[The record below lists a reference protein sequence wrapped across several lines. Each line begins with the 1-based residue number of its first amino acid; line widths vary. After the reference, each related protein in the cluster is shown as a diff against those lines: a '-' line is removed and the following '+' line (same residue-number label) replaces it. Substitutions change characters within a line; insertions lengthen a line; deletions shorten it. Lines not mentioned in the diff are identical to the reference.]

1 MIDAT
6 VGSGATLNQIAKK
19 IKNRHISK
27 EVIGLAVVGSY
38 KGFDVITD
46 V

>member
-1 MIDAT
+1 LIEAAG
-6 VGSGATLNQIAKK
+6 GSGATLNQIAKK

-27 EVIGLAVVGSY
+27 EVVGLAVVGSY
-38 KGFDVITD
+38 KGFDVITG

>member
-1 MIDAT
+1 MVRVRHLIK
-6 VGSGATLNQIAKK
+6 LLKK

-27 EVIGLAVVGSY
+27 EVVGLAVVGSY
-38 KGFDVITD
+38 KGFDVITG